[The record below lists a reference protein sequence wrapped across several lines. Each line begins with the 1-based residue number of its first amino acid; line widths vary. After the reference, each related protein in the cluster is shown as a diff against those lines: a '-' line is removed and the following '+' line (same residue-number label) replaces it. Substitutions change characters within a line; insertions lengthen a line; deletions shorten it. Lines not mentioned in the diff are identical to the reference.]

1 MDDLPPS
8 PNTEGQERR
17 AGRERGARKA
27 SVWKGPPSRGPRA
40 WGKGAQ
46 EQSAETKGGGAPKW
60 ASPSA
65 RPLTGAEVLVQLRGA
80 SRGGAVMAGW

>member
-1 MDDLPPS
+1 MDDPA
-8 PNTEGQERR
+8 TEGQERR
-17 AGRERGARKA
+17 KGRGRGARKA
-27 SVWKGPPSRGPRA
+27 PVWKGPQSRGPWA

-46 EQSAETKGGGAPKW
+46 EQSAERKRGGAPKR